1 MSERKRELLGV
12 GVLFSAIFLA
22 GSLFGHA
29 NLPGTRCWAATG
41 SFGPLGSCARAA
53 ILDLLGPVAG
63 VMIPVLLVIYATFA
77 LGRIDRRSERM
88 WRWLGIGLMGLL
100 AVGTALARG
109 AIPWTAQPHPRP
121 DLVGGFVA
129 WGLVRTAGMTGA
141 WVLVVLAFCVL
152 ITVTLARNPIRML
165 LGTARRFAV
174 DDTVPAAAAESV
186 KRANWKWRPVS
197 YAKPRRNPGA
207 LLAVPVAPKPVEP
220 VELPPLDLLAPSS
233 PEAAADAGPL
243 DVIGYRLTGA
253 LRSLKF
259 DGVLVGRSTGP
270 AVTRYEV
277 DPAPG
282 LKLREL
288 AGIGGDLAAAMKVAS
303 ARVVAPIPGKGTVG
317 VEVPNPLPET
327 VAFRAMAELAEFESP
342 ALSLPLLIGRDLAG
356 KAVMA
361 DLAKMPHLLIAG
373 AGGSGKSMCVNSF
386 VASLVYRH
394 SPETLRFL
402 MIEHGESGLAEWN
415 GLPHMR
421 HPVVHD
427 TAKAVSL
434 IEWAAL
440 EMEERSRALIAAG
453 ARNVRDY
460 NERVPDKSLPY
471 IVLVISEIADL
482 MLSDEGIEGP
492 LAMLA
497 QRGRAAGIHVILTTE
512 RPNANVVTSLLK
524 GNFPSRIALRLSSA
538 LDSRRILDGIGA
550 ESLIGQGDMLFV
562 APGKSEPSRIQG
574 TFLAD
579 DERARLIGWFAGRS
593 RRSATQWL
601 KSVPNSEANVIE
613 QLRAREV
620 AAGRTLK
627 PR

>member
-1 MSERKRELLGV
+1 MSERKRELVGV

-22 GSLFGHA
+22 GLLAGGIVMWGAFH
-29 NLPGTRCWAATG
+29 ATG
-41 SFGPLGSCARAA
+41 
-53 ILDLLGPVAG
+53 I
-63 VMIPVLLVIYATFA
+63 
-77 LGRIDRRSERM
+77 
-88 WRWLGIGLMGLL
+88 
-100 AVGTALARG
+100 
-109 AIPWTAQPHPRP
+109 
-121 DLVGGFVA
+121 
-129 WGLVRTAGMTGA
+129 AGM
-141 WVLVVLAFCVL
+141 WILFVVTFCFL
-152 ITVTLARNPIRML
+152 MAVTASRNPIRL
-165 LGTARRFAV
+165 LLERVGAAGAV
-174 DDTVPAAAAESV
+174 DVTVDAGSAAV
-186 KRANWKWRPVS
+186 PRGGWKWRPVT

-207 LLAVPVAPKPVEP
+207 LLPAPAAPKAVEP
-220 VELPPLDLLAPSS
+220 VQLPPLDLLAAPQV
-233 PEAAADAGPL
+233 EAAADTGPL

-270 AVTRYEV
+270 AVTRFEV

-288 AGIGGDLAAAMKVAS
+288 AGIGGDLAAAMKVTS
-303 ARVVAPIPGKGTVG
+303 ARIVAPIPGRGTVG
-317 VEVPNPLPET
+317 VEVPNPMAGT
-327 VAFRAMAELAEFESP
+327 VAFRAMAELPEFQSP
-342 ALSLPLLIGRDLAG
+342 ALAMPLLLGRDLDG
-356 KAVMA
+356 KPVIA

-373 AGGSGKSMCVNSF
+373 AGGSGKSMCVNTF

-394 SPETLRFL
+394 SPDTLRFL
-402 MIEHGESGLAEWN
+402 MVEHGESGLAEWN

-440 EMEERSRALIAAG
+440 EMEERARALVSAG
-453 ARNVRDY
+453 ARNLRDY

-471 IVLVISEIADL
+471 IALVISEIAEL
-482 MLSDEGIEGP
+482 MLSDEGVEGP

-524 GNFPSRIALRLSSA
+524 GNFPSRIALRLNSA

-562 APGKSEPSRIQG
+562 APGKSEPARIQC
-574 TFLAD
+574 TLLTD
-579 DERARLIGWFAGRS
+579 DERTRLISWFGD
-593 RRSATQWL
+593 RRPNPATNW
-601 KSVPNSEANVIE
+601 SEVEPVFEADVIE
-613 QLRAREV
+613 QLRAKEAQPIAR
-620 AAGRTLK
+620 
-627 PR
+627 